1 MSDKFHVNGKGEPGK
16 CSAQHGGCPFGG
28 ESDHHSNPED
38 ARKAFEQAN
47 ASATFPVKSSRKV
60 SELSQLAKVSSDAA
74 ILMEAAENGSDRTFR
89 NIAANPD
96 ATKEALATAFDRSE
110 DSATKLKLQGNRN
123 FPVEKMDKWGLVAL
137 RNDTR
142 RLQNLMAS
150 NDVTDAQAQV
160 VRDHLPMMIGHV
172 VDNSR
177 NKVSPKVLTDLA
189 EYDSYSLMAAIER
202 NPNYPV
208 MDRISGYGE
217 HQLKIAASVSRNPD
231 VLRAA
236 VDAPM
241 HGDNREMFLQAA
253 VANPRMPSDSL
264 DKMAVQATT
273 GYTQKAIY
281 QHPNTDSATRAA
293 LVKANKDIAALN
305 RLENK
310 LDANREAFRELN
322 AFSTSTI
329 THAGRA
335 RSIQFDPKRVKD
347 LGLTAEDMHVYVSS
361 IKGERLNH
369 AKYDEHTGE
378 FVGWID

>member
-1 MSDKFHVNGKGEPGK
+1 MSDKFHVNAKGEPGK
-16 CSAQHGGCPFGG
+16 CSAQNGGCPFGG
-28 ESDHHSNPED
+28 ESDHHSSPED

-47 ASATFPVKSSRKV
+47 AASTFPVKSSRKV
-60 SELSQLAKVSSDAA
+60 SELSQLAKVSSDAE

-96 ATKEALATAFDRSE
+96 ATTEALAKAFDRSE

-150 NDVTDAQAQV
+150 NNVTDEQAQV

-172 VDNSR
+172 VNNSR
-177 NKVSPKVLTDLA
+177 NKVSPRVLTDLA

-208 MDRISGYGE
+208 MDRIAGYGE
-217 HQLKIAASVSRNPD
+217 NQLKIAASVSRNPD

-241 HGDNREMFLQAA
+241 DPHNREMFLQAA
-253 VANPRMPSDSL
+253 VANPRMPADAL

-281 QHPNTDSATRAA
+281 QHPNTDSATKAA
-293 LVKANKDIAALN
+293 LVKANSDIADLN
-305 RLENK
+305 RVEN
-310 LDANREAFRELN
+310 LISANREKFAELDATVTREN
-322 AFSTSTI
+322 
-329 THAGRA
+329 THGGRA
-335 RSIQFDPKRVKD
+335 RSIQFDPKKVEE
-347 LGLTAEDMHVYVSS
+347 LGLTAADMHVYVGS
-361 IKGERLNH
+361 IKGNRLNH
-369 AKYDEHTGE
+369 AKYHEETGE

>member
-1 MSDKFHVNGKGEPGK
+1 MSDKFHVNSKGEPGK

-28 ESDHHSNPED
+28 ESDHHSSPED

-47 ASATFPVKSSRKV
+47 AEATFPVKSPRKI
-60 SELSQLAKVSSDAA
+60 STLSQLAKISGDAE

-89 NIAANPD
+89 NLAANPD

-110 DSATKLKLQGNRN
+110 DSATKLKLQGNAH
-123 FPVEKMDKWGLVAL
+123 FPVEKMDAYGLVAL
-137 RNDTR
+137 RSNPR

-150 NDVTDAQAQV
+150 NDVTDAQALV
-160 VRDHLPMMIGHV
+160 VANHIPMMIGHIV
-172 VDNSR
+172 NNSR
-177 NKVSPKVLTDLA
+177 NKVSPRVLTELA

-208 MDRISGYGE
+208 IDRIPKYNE

-241 HGDNREMFLQAA
+241 NSDNREMFLQSA
-253 VANPRMPSDSL
+253 VANRHMPSDAL
-264 DKMAVQATT
+264 DKMAVQAQT

-281 QHPNTDSATRAA
+281 QHPNTDPATKAA
-293 LVKANKDIAALN
+293 LVKANSDLAELN
-305 RLENK
+305 NLENK
-310 LDANREAFRELN
+310 IAANREAFRELS

-335 RSIQFDPKRVKD
+335 RSIQFDPKRVKE
-347 LGLTAEDMHVYVSS
+347 LGLTASEMHTYVSDYQ
-361 IKGERLNH
+361 GNRLNH
-369 AKYDEHTGE
+369 AKYHENTGE

>member
-28 ESDHHSNPED
+28 ESEHHSSPED
-38 ARKAFEQAN
+38 ARTAFEQAN
-47 ASATFPVKSSRKV
+47 AAATFPVKSSRKV
-60 SELSQLAKVSSDAA
+60 SELSQLAKVSGDAA

-89 NIAANPD
+89 NIAVNPN
-96 ATKEALATAFDRSE
+96 ATKEALAKAFDRSL
-110 DSATKLKLQGNRN
+110 DSATKLKLQGNAN
-123 FPVEKMDKWGLVAL
+123 FPVEKMDAYGLVAL
-137 RNDTR
+137 RSNPR

-172 VDNSR
+172 VNNSR
-177 NKVSPKVLTDLA
+177 NKVSPRVLTDLA

-208 MDRISGYGE
+208 MDRIKGYNE
-217 HQLKIAASVSRNPD
+217 HQLKVAVSVSRNRD

-241 HGDNREMFLQAA
+241 DNHNREMFLQAA
-253 VANPRMPSDSL
+253 VANRHMPSDAL
-264 DKMAVQATT
+264 DKMAVQAQT

-281 QHPNTDSATRAA
+281 QHPNTDPATKAA
-293 LVKANKDIAALN
+293 LVKANSEIADLN

-310 LDANREAFRELN
+310 IEANREAFRELN
-322 AFSTSTI
+322 AFSVSTI

-335 RSIQFDPKRVKD
+335 RSIQFDPKKVKD
-347 LGLTAEDMHVYVSS
+347 LGLTAADMHVYIGQV
-361 IKGERLNH
+361 KGNRLNH
-369 AKYDEHTGE
+369 AKYNEETGE